1 MRYLLSKPQSIQE
14 LGQRAN
20 QEDTIFPEPDKS
32 TATDRL
38 FIVCDGMGG
47 HESGEVASS
56 TVCQVLSEYI
66 LKHTNSDEE
75 FTPEQFNEALNVAY
89 EELDKKDN
97 GAGKK
102 MGTTLALLRF
112 HRSGCLIAHIGDS
125 RIYHVRPSEKY
136 IFHTRDH
143 SLVNDLYDIGEI
155 TQEEMQT
162 SKQKNVIT
170 RAMQPNQERRVK
182 ADIRNITDIRPGD
195 YFYLCSDG
203 MLEEMEDEN
212 LLNILS
218 DTSTTDE
225 EKREILIKATASNR
239 DNHSAHLI
247 HVLKVIKEK
256 SEQPLKNT
264 IGDTTSIPSQK
275 KFLKVITTI
284 LFAVIIFLIAYL
296 ATTLFIK

>member
-1 MRYLLSKPQSIQE
+1 
-14 LGQRAN
+14 
-20 QEDTIFPEPDKS
+20 
-32 TATDRL
+32 
-38 FIVCDGMGG
+38 
-47 HESGEVASS
+47 
-56 TVCQVLSEYI
+56 
-66 LKHTNSDEE
+66 
-75 FTPEQFNEALNVAY
+75 
-89 EELDKKDN
+89 
-97 GAGKK
+97 
-102 MGTTLALLRF
+102 
-112 HRSGCLIAHIGDS
+112 
-125 RIYHVRPSEKY
+125 
-136 IFHTRDH
+136 
-143 SLVNDLYDIGEI
+143 
-155 TQEEMQT
+155 
-162 SKQKNVIT
+162 
-170 RAMQPNQERRVK
+170 MQPNQERRVK

-264 IGDTTSIPSQK
+264 IGDTASIPSQK